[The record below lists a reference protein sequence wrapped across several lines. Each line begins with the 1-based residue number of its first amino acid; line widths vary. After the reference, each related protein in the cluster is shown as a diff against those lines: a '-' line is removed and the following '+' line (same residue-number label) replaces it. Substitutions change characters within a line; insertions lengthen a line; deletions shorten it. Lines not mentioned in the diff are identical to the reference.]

1 VPEVRVPESL
11 EAGAGRPMGAM
22 MVHEDSGSRRQRLG
36 ALAAVGPDMLVV
48 CDDDGRLLEVN
59 ETLEACFGFCREEL
73 LGRSIFDFFHPDDVD
88 YMLSSLA
95 ERLGNEG
102 PGLPVE
108 IRIIGRDGE
117 ARLCEVVGQDLRH
130 VPEVGGLVG
139 SIRDISR
146 RPALADSPV
155 RLRSMVHSASDI
167 TLLVGASGEV
177 LFASHALTRLLGG
190 DPDGVVGSDWLA
202 LFHPDDRTEAREVL
216 SWIRDP
222 AHRERTW
229 RARLVHRSG
238 LERTFDL
245 KADDQLDDPV
255 VAGVLVSARDLTE
268 LEAAETRFEDM
279 FEDAPIGMV
288 LLGAEG
294 RVLRAND
301 AFGVLVG
308 RSGDLTGEKAE
319 ALVGTDCAIA
329 ARDQVDAQEAGEAR
343 RPVELE
349 LVRSDGSRTWISL
362 IVSKVRRSAD
372 ESHVMAQ
379 LEDISDRRERER
391 LLREQNELLS
401 LRAHFD
407 VVTGLPNRLGFEQVL
422 DAAVARNRRHAGGL
436 AVLFCDLDGFKEVN
450 DRTGHAAGDR
460 VLAVVADRLRGAV
473 RAEDL
478 VARHGGDEFVVV
490 CEGLVDDEGLQVLAH
505 RIVDGVGAPM
515 ALGGLTSDVG
525 ISVGIARCVHPDGT
539 ALDLMALADRAMY
552 EAKAAGD
559 GVPVL
564 LDLVP

>member
-1 VPEVRVPESL
+1 V
-11 EAGAGRPMGAM
+11 RPMGAVM
-22 MVHEDSGSRRQRLG
+22 GHDDEGARSRRLA
-36 ALAAVGPDMLVV
+36 ALATVGPDMLVV
-48 CDDDGRLLEVN
+48 CDDEGRMLEVN
-59 ETLEACFGFCREEL
+59 DTLEVCFGYTRDEL
-73 LGRSIFDFFHPDDVD
+73 LGRSIFDFFHADDVA

-95 ERLGNEG
+95 ERLSNDG

-108 IRIIGRDGE
+108 IRIIGRDGH

-130 VPEVGGLVG
+130 VPDVGGLVG
-139 SIRDISR
+139 SIRDVSR

-190 DPDGVVGSDWLA
+190 DPDGIVGSDWLD
-202 LFHPDDRTEAREVL
+202 LFHPEDRAEAGEVL

-222 AHRERTW
+222 THRERTW
-229 RARLVHRSG
+229 RARLVHRNG

-255 VAGVLVSARDLTE
+255 VAGVLVSARDITE

-308 RSGDLTGEKAE
+308 RTDDLTGEQAE
-319 ALVGTDCAIA
+319 ALVGLECALA
-329 ARDQVDAQEAGEAR
+329 ARDQVQAQEAGSPR
-343 RPVELE
+343 RAVELE

-362 IVSKVRRSAD
+362 VVSKVRRSAD

-407 VVTGLPNRLGFEQVL
+407 VVTGLPNRLGFEEVL
-422 DAAVARNRRHAGGL
+422 EAAVARNRRHATGL

-473 RAEDL
+473 RAEDM

-490 CEGLVDDEGLQVLAH
+490 CEGLVDQDGLEVLAQ
-505 RIVDGVGAPM
+505 RIVTGVSAPM

-525 ISVGIARCVHPDGT
+525 ISVGIARCLHAEGS
-539 ALDLMALADRAMY
+539 AQDLMALADRAMY

-559 GVPVL
+559 GSPVL
-564 LDLVP
+564 LDLPA